1 MANGIVLNIDT
12 TKSEFQNPMIEL
24 RQGDGNYQSLDV
36 TVTSNGSPFNLTG
49 WTITFMGTTAGGFKI
64 VDTAVSNVDT
74 ANGKFTYTPTKAWGQ
89 DEGMFKEAYFK
100 FTSGVNGNSVA
111 SGASIRVNVLTAVDL
126 TAEEAG
132 DYISIVDQTIATLNE
147 DLTTLQLSVDQLKA
161 QNNAIKTTDNTW
173 SGSNTFNKKI
183 IATAGFQG
191 NADTATKLQTPR
203 KINGTNFDGTADINV
218 NAANDSSL
226 VHVIG
231 TETIAGNKTFSSPIS
246 GRFVSK
252 DVDVTDFNDIAKSMY
267 AHAGIVNVRGT
278 ALENGPVTGMTWYTV
293 VVNPSIANDAGNMV
307 AYANDKMFYTGVGSG
322 VVQGW
327 KKLANDNQV
336 VHNTGNETV
345 AGNKTF
351 TGNNIFTQLIDG
363 YTKTKVSP
371 NTDLN
376 LISGSGK
383 YTLTTASTYTNAP
396 SGMPN
401 NAILIVEN
409 DKETGSAGDV
419 IYQRVLSR
427 DTINKDNDM
436 TMFFRM
442 RFSNVWSAWKQVAK
456 DGNVI
461 HNTGTE
467 TINGDKTFISG
478 NYGLRVTSTGIQKTS
493 DGGTTWTN
501 I

>member
-49 WTITFMGTTAGGFKI
+49 WTITFMGTTAGGLKI

-147 DLTTLQLSVDQLKA
+147 DLTTLQSSVDQLKA

-173 SGSNTFNKKI
+173 TGTNTFNKQITGSLKTRPATFTDFATVASNMVQYAGLWVVNAKTILNSPISGVLYGI
-183 IATAGFQG
+183 IEVIPAYGSITGIIRYSNVPNWASG
-191 NADTATKLQTPR
+191 NYVTTVDNGA
-203 KINGTNFDGTADINV
+203 INGWQKTPDNSTV
-218 NAANDSSL
+218 
-226 VHVIG
+226 VHTTG
-231 TETIAGNKTFSSPIS
+231 TETIAGNKTFTSPIS

-252 DVDVTDFNDIAKSMY
+252 DADVTDFNDVAKSMY
-267 AHAGIVNVRGT
+267 SHAGIMNVRGT
-278 ALENGPVTGMTWYTV
+278 ALANGPVTGMTWYTV

-327 KKLANDNQV
+327 VKVANDSNV
-336 VHNTGNETV
+336 VH
-345 AGNKTF
+345 
-351 TGNNIFTQLIDG
+351 
-363 YTKTKVSP
+363 VS
-371 NTDLN
+371 
-376 LISGSGK
+376 
-383 YTLTTASTYTNAP
+383 
-396 SGMPN
+396 
-401 NAILIVEN
+401 
-409 DKETGSAGDV
+409 
-419 IYQRVLSR
+419 
-427 DTINKDNDM
+427 
-436 TMFFRM
+436 
-442 RFSNVWSAWKQVAK
+442 
-456 DGNVI
+456 
-461 HNTGTE
+461 GTE
-467 TINGDKTFISG
+467 TINGDKTFLSG

-493 DGGTTWTN
+493 DNGVTWTN